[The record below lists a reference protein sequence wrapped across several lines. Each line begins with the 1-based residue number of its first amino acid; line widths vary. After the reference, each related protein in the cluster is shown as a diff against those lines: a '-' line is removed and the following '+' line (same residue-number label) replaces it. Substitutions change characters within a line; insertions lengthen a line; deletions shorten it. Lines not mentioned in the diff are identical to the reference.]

1 MSTQSLFSK
10 KNIDTKQIDKREGLM
25 EELNLPPKFI
35 VFVRKNS
42 RNLQIVLIGGVI
54 LILVVIFY
62 DYYFGLNEQKAA
74 SLLATGLQTEAADQR
89 QKVLDNVIHEYG
101 RTDAARWAKLELA
114 HLDYKEGR
122 YEAATAKY
130 KEVLDALS
138 SDNSLVPLTR
148 LNLAQSYEQA
158 GQYDQAIA
166 QYILLKKSTGFSSQ
180 AYFGLGRMYMAKDD
194 PVQARQAYVDL
205 FNSLGET
212 PDPVLKSQVESRLAI
227 LDETAP
233 VNTTQPEEKKE

>member
-10 KNIDTKQIDKREGLM
+10 KNIDTNQIDKREGLM

-35 VFVRKNS
+35 AFVRKNS
-42 RNLQIVLIGGVI
+42 RNLQIVLIGVVV
-54 LILVVIFY
+54 LILAVIYY
-62 DYYFGLNEQKAA
+62 DYYSGSQEQKAA

-89 QKVLDNVIHEYG
+89 QNVLENVINEYG

-122 YEAATAKY
+122 YEAAAVKY

-148 LNLAQSYEQA
+148 LNLAQTYEQA

-166 QYILLKKSTGFSSQ
+166 QYNLLKKSKGFSSQ

-194 PVQARQAYVDL
+194 PAQARQVYVEL

-212 PDPVLKSQVESRLAI
+212 PDPALKSQVEARLAI